1 MYQPINID
9 FSKKIVIVTIFTL
22 VSVIGLMI
30 KLPPIFRTIDKEM
43 HFLFYFFSA
52 AFLNLL
58 FGNGKFLRHVLI
70 FAFLLC
76 FGYFIEHAQEYSNR
90 FFSKRIH
97 GNYDFADIKYN
108 IMGLVLFSSLWIF
121 SVVSHRIFTTRLIN

>member
-1 MYQPINID
+1 MYQPINTTLT
-9 FSKKIVIVTIFTL
+9 KKIVIVTFFGLFSI
-22 VSVIGLMI
+22 IGLMT

-43 HFLFYFFSA
+43 HFLFYFFGA

-58 FGNGKFLRHVLI
+58 FGNGKFFPHLII

-76 FGYFIEHAQEYSNR
+76 FGFVIEHAQEYSNK

-97 GNYDFADIKYN
+97 GNYDSEDIKYN
-108 IMGLVLFSSLWIF
+108 LMGLVLFSSLWVF
-121 SVVSHRIFTTRLIN
+121 SVVFHHTFNKNLKN